1 MNGTQPQVSGPV
13 ANQANRDFLAA
24 DPKNRAENLM
34 IVDFLRNDLSRVCRA
49 GSVTVLELFTV
60 ETYATMHQMT
70 SLIEGQLKPNMF
82 LLALFRALFP
92 CGSITGAPKLR
103 AMEILRD
110 VEPWPRDIYCGTIG
124 WAAPDGWSE
133 FNVTI
138 RSLLVEA
145 GRVKLNAG
153 GGVVWDSTAPD
164 EYEAALWK
172 ARFTN
177 LRLTAPA

>member
-1 MNGTQPQVSGPV
+1 M

-110 VEPWPRDIYCGTIG
+110 VEPWPATSI
-124 WAAPDGWSE
+124 AA
-133 FNVTI
+133 
-138 RSLLVEA
+138 
-145 GRVKLNAG
+145 
-153 GGVVWDSTAPD
+153 
-164 EYEAALWK
+164 
-172 ARFTN
+172 
-177 LRLTAPA
+177 